1 MTPPRGSLLR
11 YAAFAALVLV
21 LAVVVGVTTA
31 RAESTLGPHRASFS
45 VELSR
50 VVLLDLGPLGA
61 IHLDS
66 PVAPLGV
73 RVVVHEIPSAGF
85 DGDVL
90 EGLGADAIA
99 YAQLVSQPRAAIM
112 PAVDA
117 LVFDAL
123 GRAAILAGTGLA
135 VIALLR
141 GSGSRLA
148 VTRRGAAAAGVIA
161 LAVVSVGVMPTLLR
175 SEAPANRAAVLDGT
189 PFAGVAVSG
198 RLADLVNTWG
208 PMLLAAYE
216 ESEAFYD
223 GIAEGIALQ
232 FRPAVAQPAPRSGWD
247 LPAPLDEDSLTTV
260 VFVSDLHCNVSMGRV
275 VGALVEASGAEL
287 ILNGGDTVVSG
298 TAAEAFCVNAFA
310 EEFAVPVVVADGNH
324 DSVVTAQQEEAAG
337 WTVLRGQPVEVAG
350 LRILGDTDPTLTA
363 IGTGTVPERD
373 ETVAGLGVRL
383 GETAC
388 EVGGVDVLL
397 VHNPIAAHP
406 AARDGCAR
414 LTLSGHLH
422 RQVGPEATNAGGWTY
437 VSSSSGGGNYGG
449 RTIGALQTSADLT
462 VLRFA
467 DGEPLDMSLVT
478 VGPEGVVTVG
488 PWREFPRTTSTP
500 STSSTSS

>member
-1 MTPPRGSLLR
+1 MTPPRGALLR
-11 YAAFAALVLV
+11 YAAFAALVLAIALV
-21 LAVVVGVTTA
+21 FGVTTA
-31 RAESTLGPHRASFS
+31 RAESTLGPHRASFE
-45 VELSR
+45 VEVSGR
-50 VVLLDLGPLGA
+50 VLFDLGPLGA

-73 RVVVHEIPSAGF
+73 RVVVHEIPS
-85 DGDVL
+85 DGYSGNVL
-90 EGLGADAIA
+90 EGLGADAVA
-99 YAQLVSQPRAAIM
+99 YAQLVSQPRAALA
-112 PAVDA
+112 PAIEA

-123 GRAAILAGTGLA
+123 GRAAIVAGAGLA

-141 GSGSRLA
+141 GSGSRFV
-148 VTRRGAAAAGVIA
+148 VTRRSAAVAGVVA
-161 LAVVSVGVMPTLLR
+161 LGVVSVGVIPTLTR
-175 SEAPANRAAVLDGT
+175 PDAPATRATVLDGT
-189 PFAGVAVSG
+189 AFAGVAVSG

-208 PMLLAAYE
+208 PLLLAAYE
-216 ESEAFYD
+216 ETEAFYD
-223 GIAEGIALQ
+223 GIAE
-232 FRPAVAQPAPRSGWD
+232 RVARDFSPSVAHPAPRSGWD
-247 LPAPLDEDSLTTV
+247 LPAPPDEDALTTA

-275 VGALVEASGAEL
+275 VAALVGVSGAEL

-324 DSVVTAQQEEAAG
+324 DSVVTARQEESAG
-337 WTVLRGQPVEVAG
+337 WTVLRGQPIEMAG

-363 IGTGTVPERD
+363 IGAGTVSERD

-383 GETAC
+383 GRTAC
-388 EVGGVDVLL
+388 DVGGVDVLL

-422 RQVGPEATNAGGWTY
+422 RQVGPEATDTGGWTY

-467 DGEPLDMSLVT
+467 DGEPFDMSVVT
-478 VGPEGVVTVG
+478 IGSDGVVTVG
-488 PWREFPRTTSTP
+488 PWRGFPRTTSIP